1 METSFVPLDKM
12 SFVLNPSFNMSC
24 TAFSSASASLSNSK
38 EYEKLKI
45 RKYLSCHICDSRKI
59 EKALMAPNIL
69 NNSELKSKEINKIK
83 EIKSKLREF
92 KKFIKNN
99 FKYVG
104 ENFAHE
110 ARSIHYDPKKK
121 NKAIYG
127 KASRE
132 EIEDL
137 KQEGI
142 KTEEFPWLEDK
153 EN

>member
-1 METSFVPLDKM
+1 M
-12 SFVLNPSFNMSC
+12 N
-24 TAFSSASASLSNSK
+24 
-38 EYEKLKI
+38 YQ
-45 RKYLSCHICDSRKI
+45 
-59 EKALMAPNIL
+59 
-69 NNSELKSKEINKIK
+69 
-83 EIKSKLREF
+83 
-92 KKFIKNN
+92 KFIKDN

-127 KASRE
+127 KASRK

-142 KTEEFPWLEDK
+142 KTEEFPWIEDK